1 MERDRKLLRVKKGT
15 IISYESLTITKQH
28 RINKKLLR
36 MKELNKIYHTEESVS
51 GIKEII
57 EKKPLPSLAMTEFT

>member
-15 IISYESLTITKQH
+15 IINYESLTITKQH
-28 RINKKLLR
+28 RTNKKLLR